1 MFLQG
6 SPEILR
12 GVPLNP
18 YVNRYIPPFDEFE
31 IDRCILPEGE
41 TLVFPAIPGPSIFL
55 VTIGEGTNLFG
66 HTVPAEDQVGEP
78 CDGKPSR
85 TVRRALN

>member
-1 MFLQG
+1 MDSFIREGKKGPKHGGCRTLEWQRKAGFYTFQG
-6 SPEILR
+6 P
-12 GVPLNP
+12 
-18 YVNRYIPPFDEFE
+18 
-31 IDRCILPEGE
+31 
-41 TLVFPAIPGPSIFL
+41 VFPG
-55 VTIGEGTNLFG
+55 LFG